1 MLREPTERASPSDAT
16 RSRPHASGEELGN
29 APHGEVFTVTDAG
42 LQDLRRREPIFGVYL
57 GGVVDSRPIKLR
69 EAWVRSE
76 PSRMNPREGSDH
88 IFDVEIRIGS
98 LGSR

>member
-1 MLREPTERASPSDAT
+1 MLREPTERASPSDAA
-16 RSRPHASGEELGN
+16 RSSPNATGEELRHT
-29 APHGEVFTVTDAG
+29 PHGQILTVTDAG

-57 GGVVDSRPIKLR
+57 GGVVDSRPIELW

-88 IFDVEIRIGS
+88 IFDIEIRIGS